1 MAVEKKEKAKKKI
14 SERAASIFT
23 ETVVNATDSSQIMAQ
38 IDDVHDTKADKLMAE
53 ETPAIITAETSGNA
67 TVNANKRSHSQTMAQ
82 TDEIHNTEG
91 NSPMAEKTMWNQGA
105 KWPEMMMGMLK
116 NMPAFTSSNKAM
128 EPFMELMKT
137 QQQHG
142 MNMYR
147 AWIDQSGKIGEA
159 SRSGDVKKVWEACM
173 ESNKEF
179 FNTCQEAMKE
189 QATARNEFLRTIVP
203 VLPVFPGT
211 RS

>member
-14 SERAASIFT
+14 GERAASIFT

-38 IDDVHDTKADKLMAE
+38 IDDVHDTTAGKLMAE
-53 ETPAIITAETSGNA
+53 ETPAIITAETSSNA
-67 TVNANKRSHSQTMAQ
+67 TVDANKRSQTMAQ
-82 TDEIHNTEG
+82 TDEIHNTKG

-105 KWPEMMMGMLK
+105 KWPELMTGML
-116 NMPAFTSSNKAM
+116 NHMPAFTSSNKAM

-147 AWIDQSGKIGEA
+147 AWIDQSRKIGEA

-189 QATARNEFLRTIVP
+189 QATARNEFLRTVVP